1 MDATQ
6 AISDSILESD
16 EEENEQ
22 ENQNNRGLS
31 PAKLCILENEHI
43 PKTEIPL
50 YLGDNVL
57 GRDHSCSSAH
67 LSAPSIS
74 KQHATISIIVHG
86 KQKLSLEALIWDLGS
101 LNGTRK
107 GRLKLTPHVRY
118 AISEGD
124 SLVVADIPCQFII
137 CHDVFKSLQGS
148 AKNSGNQG
156 LERRAQLSDPTLRK
170 EGNASQECVRES
182 SSAVVFENVKNTPV
196 GNRCLALEKTPN
208 QPQEILVPES
218 DSDSEGD
225 SHIPQDARR
234 RACVSDSDSHL
245 SSPNS
250 ATFLSPANKIVPES
264 EDEMSTTPASANGSR
279 SNVRFGKDNSDAN
292 VGQQQLKNPL
302 EIADDSEEEG
312 ATPDQSA
319 LKENSK
325 SIPEI
330 KEDITDPGQ
339 KELSVDSEGMKA
351 GFEIPAFN
359 MDSDTDIEGEEE
371 GATSA
376 VPVVSLET
384 PNLSNTDSYH
394 LDSDTDVENTA
405 DDVSSSAEKKP
416 PESALL
422 PQAAGFSLDSDTDIE
437 GEEESAT
444 SAVPVV
450 SLETPNLSNTDSY
463 HLDSDTDVENT
474 ADDVSS
480 STEKKPPG
488 SALLPQAAGFS
499 LDSDTDVDDEVSE
512 SAAKAEA
519 VRAGVAESAPSAQQK
534 DFHLD
539 SDTDVDDEEDKKCE
553 SGVSIPQGLHLNS
566 DTDDEVSHD
575 PSASASFVKESV
587 VGNSITQP
595 PGIASENTG
604 GASANQADS
613 DADTDVS
620 EAPNARGSTNF
631 GLDSDT
637 DVEMDSEVVKR
648 NPISSSHGNTDL
660 HLQSC
665 STPVQLSGNDAT
677 TATQPFL
684 MPRTCAAGS
693 DVKPLSAGSDS
704 FDDEDFVVAETQS
717 FVLAGRVCPRRLPKD
732 ISSEPTQAFVLESS
746 VEESDTHLSGDEE
759 SFKLGLS
766 ESSHLRNQ
774 ADAIALESTQP
785 FGAANGS
792 VSQEDTQVY
801 SAEDIA
807 TTSDPNLEDVQT
819 DEHEQGSSLCPVL
832 LRGSGVDLEMLETQA
847 FVLEHSDF
855 EDRSEE
861 VHHENPTS
869 SLAMAMAETQPM
881 CAVEEED
888 SSESDNPDQTNGSE
902 KSAKLAE
909 TTGTSPRPCGEGPSV
924 ADVKTSEED
933 APSVSHKTEAN
944 LLQKTSQALGIP
956 DTQPVNTNT
965 DSEDE
970 DSMPLF
976 RKRKSKPLQPEDES
990 PSLNISDTQPVSTVG
1005 DSDEE
1010 RSMLIFRKRKA
1021 KPLQL
1026 EDDSQPMSDLA
1037 SGDIQ
1042 PGVPDTQPIQTNTDE
1057 ENETGIILGKSR
1069 AKRNRTENGDKE
1081 SGVRSARAPPKG
1093 RGSRLRRAKKDNTD
1107 VHLAE
1112 TQPITTHE
1120 DDHSEDEKVIPC
1132 TDHISAA
1139 DEKSADGKLE
1149 EESNIESHRSSVTSR
1164 PSRRKNTLRNEMGE
1178 EEQPGPSN
1186 RRSRVTRVKS
1196 LEDAESSGSA
1206 KMDAKDCKGARS
1218 RRAKLSSVE
1227 TEDEKPEMSQVR
1239 QSKRKKTNK
1248 RQQAEEEEEMEEMNT
1263 DKERSPEQGSLQA
1276 ERSLEELEQERAGKE
1291 KLEQELVQAQKLEQE
1306 RMEKERQ
1313 EKLQQ
1318 ELAENERA
1326 RLEKLEEERLEEER
1340 QEKLEQERLHAEQA
1354 ERERLRLEKLEE
1366 ERIEKEREEKL
1377 QQELAEKERLKL
1389 EKMEEERIEK
1399 ERQEKLQQELAE
1411 KERLEQLKIE
1421 RERQEELE
1429 QTEQALKREEKK
1441 NAESG
1446 VRGRRA
1452 ARRTVTRS
1460 KDSEQDLACARVT
1473 RSRSRSNSSNSVTSE
1488 TSTSSVNTQASRGR
1502 ARGAKGPVQTTIPS
1516 YTSRR
1521 RTVAAP
1527 TEQDSDIPAPAV
1539 ISRSNS
1545 STSLNSEV
1553 SNSSSSVS
1561 QNRGGGGGGRV
1572 RGRGRKSTPLT
1583 NSCDSVS
1590 GQGDGG
1596 STAKSRG
1603 RGRRT
1608 LSRAV
1613 EMPEPTL
1620 STSRGKRLAS
1630 AKEPTAQEEQDP
1642 SVSEGPSSTKSSLPS
1657 SRTIRGRSLKIKTEA
1672 TEALVASEVADEGQ
1686 DKRRG
1691 RKREFPES
1699 STTVIE
1705 EAQGENLAPTQAKRR
1720 GRQSNVPANKTT
1732 KGTPSAIEVK
1742 EEMGTES
1749 AVQRRGKG
1757 RTQEVQ
1763 KQENMDESSGSSE
1776 LSLPQTPVSQTSR
1789 KRQAPVKSSP
1799 VPRTPRSS
1807 AASPA
1812 GSRLGPSYK
1821 VLYTGVVDEA
1831 GEKVLTRLGGSMAKG
1846 VADMNCLVTDKVR
1859 RTVKFLCAVAKGIP
1873 VVTTNWLEKSGK
1885 AGSFLEPGAFI
1896 VKDPEQEKKFNFS
1909 LAESLRVA
1917 SNQPLLQGFEIH
1929 ITKSVKPEPVHMKDI
1944 LSCSGATF
1952 LPKMP
1957 SSRKPRT
1964 IVISCEDDSQLCAPA
1979 FSASIPVVSAEFI
1992 LSGILQQKV
2001 DLETHKLC
2009 APAASL
2015 PAAGGRG
2022 KARKKS

>member
-57 GRDHSCSSAH
+57 GRDHNCSSVH

-74 KQHATISIIVHG
+74 KQHATISIVVHG

-124 SLVVADIPCQFII
+124 SLVVADIPCQLII
-137 CHDVFKSLQGS
+137 CHDIFKSLQGS

-156 LERRAQLSDPTLRK
+156 LERQAQLSDPTLRK
-170 EGNASQECVRES
+170 EGNAGQECVRES
-182 SSAVVFENVKNTPV
+182 SSAVFFENVKNTPV
-196 GNRCLALEKTPN
+196 RNRCLALEKTPN

-218 DSDSEGD
+218 DSDSEAD
-225 SHIPQDARR
+225 SRIAQDTRR

-250 ATFLSPANKIVPES
+250 ATFLSPANKVVPES

-319 LKENSK
+319 LKENAK
-325 SIPEI
+325 NIAEI
-330 KEDITDPGQ
+330 KDDITDSGQ
-339 KELSVDSEGMKA
+339 KELLADSEGMKA
-351 GFEIPAFN
+351 GFEIPEFN
-359 MDSDTDIEGEEE
+359 MDSDTDVEGEEE

-384 PNLSNTDSYH
+384 PNQSNTDSYHLDSDTDVENTADDVSSSDKKPPESALLPQPAGFSLDSDTDVEGEEEGATSAVPVVSLETPNQSNTDSYH

-422 PQAAGFSLDSDTDIE
+422 PQ
-437 GEEESAT
+437 
-444 SAVPVV
+444 P
-450 SLETPNLSNTDSY
+450 
-463 HLDSDTDVENT
+463 
-474 ADDVSS
+474 
-480 STEKKPPG
+480 
-488 SALLPQAAGFS
+488 AGFS

-512 SAAKAEA
+512 SAAKAQA

-553 SGVSIPQGLHLNS
+553 SGLSIPQGLHLNS

-575 PSASASFVKESV
+575 PSASASFVRESV

-604 GASANQADS
+604 GASANLADS

-620 EAPNARGSTNF
+620 EAPNAREF

-637 DVEMDSEVVKR
+637 DVEMDNEVVKR
-648 NPISSSHGNTDL
+648 KPISSSHGNTDL

-684 MPRTCAAGS
+684 ITRTCAAGS
-693 DVKPLSAGSDS
+693 DMKPLSAGSDS

-717 FVLAGRVCPRRLPKD
+717 FVLAGSVCPRRPPKD
-732 ISSEPTQAFVLESS
+732 ISSEPTQAFLLESS
-746 VEESDTHLSGDEE
+746 VEESDTHLSRDEE

-801 SAEDIA
+801 STEDIA

-819 DEHEQGSSLCPVL
+819 DEHDQGSSLCPVL
-832 LRGSGVDLEMLETQA
+832 LHGSGVDLEMLETQA
-847 FVLEHSDF
+847 FVLEHSEF
-855 EDRSEE
+855 EERSEE

-869 SLAMAMAETQPM
+869 SLAIAMAETQPM

-933 APSVSHKTEAN
+933 APSVSHKTEAK
-944 LLQKTSQALGIP
+944 LLQKASQALGIP

-976 RKRKSKPLQPEDES
+976 RKRKSKPLQLEDES
-990 PSLNISDTQPVSTVG
+990 QSLNISDTQPVSTVG

-1010 RSMLIFRKRKA
+1010 TSMPIFRKRKA
-1021 KPLQL
+1021 KPLHL
-1026 EDDSQPMSDLA
+1026 EDHSQPMSDLA

-1042 PGVPDTQPIQTNTDE
+1042 PSVPDTQPIQTNTDE

-1069 AKRNRTENGDKE
+1069 AKRHRIQDEDKE
-1081 SGVRSARAPPKG
+1081 SGFRSARAPPKG
-1093 RGSRLRRAKKDNTD
+1093 RGNRLRRAKKDNAD

-1132 TDHISAA
+1132 TDHSSAA

-1149 EESNIESHRSSVTSR
+1149 EESNIESHHSSVSSR
-1164 PSRRKNTLRNEMGE
+1164 PSRRKTLRNEMGE

-1186 RRSRVTRVKS
+1186 RGGRVTRAKS
-1196 LEDAESSGSA
+1196 LEDAESSGSS
-1206 KMDAKDCKGARS
+1206 KTDAKDCKSTQS

-1227 TEDEKPEMSQVR
+1227 TEDDKPETAQVR
-1239 QSKRKKTNK
+1239 QSNRKKTNK
-1248 RQQAEEEEEMEEMNT
+1248 RRQAEEEKEMEEMNT

-1276 ERSLEELEQERAGKE
+1276 ERSQERAGKE
-1291 KLEQELVQAQKLEQE
+1291 ELEQELVQARKLEQE

-1318 ELAENERA
+1318 ELAEKELA
-1326 RLEKLEEERLEEER
+1326 RLEKLEEERLEKER

-1354 ERERLRLEKLEE
+1354 ERERLRLEKMEE
-1366 ERIEKEREEKL
+1366 ERVEKEREEKL

-1399 ERQEKLQQELAE
+1399 ERQDKLQQELAE
-1411 KERLEQLKIE
+1411 KERLEHLEQLKIE
-1421 RERQEELE
+1421 RERQEK
-1429 QTEQALKREEKK
+1429 QEQAEQAVKHEENKT
-1441 NAESG
+1441 AESG

-1460 KDSEQDLACARVT
+1460 KDLEQDLACVRVT

-1502 ARGAKGPVQTTIPS
+1502 ARGGAKGPVQTTIPS

-1521 RTVAAP
+1521 RTLAAP

-1553 SNSSSSVS
+1553 SHSSSS
-1561 QNRGGGGGGRV
+1561 RGGGGRL

-1583 NSCDSVS
+1583 NSFDSVS
-1590 GQGDGG
+1590 DQGDGG

-1613 EMPEPTL
+1613 ETPEPTL

-1657 SRTIRGRSLKIKTEA
+1657 SRTIRARSLKIKTEA
-1672 TEALVASEVADEGQ
+1672 SEALVASEVADEGQ

-1699 STTVIE
+1699 SPTVIE

-1720 GRQSNVPANKTT
+1720 GRQSTAPANKTT
-1732 KGTPSAIEVK
+1732 KGTPSSMEVE

-1757 RTQEVQ
+1757 RTQGVQ
-1763 KQENMDESSGSSE
+1763 KQENMDEGSGSSE
-1776 LSLPQTPVSQTSR
+1776 LSQPQTPVSQTSR

-1799 VPRTPRSS
+1799 VARTPRSS

-1873 VVTTNWLEKSGK
+1873 VVTTTWLEKSGK

-1909 LAESLRVA
+1909 LEESLRVA
-1917 SNQPLLQGFEIH
+1917 SNQPLLQGFQIH

-1957 SSRKPRT
+1957 SSRKPHT